1 MYFTIREELR
11 AHVVEMIA
19 LLEVA
24 IIIEN
29 SRIINESNLLV
40 EAVQF
45 IEGLLLEFISEPCR
59 NVALLVCP

>member
-40 EAVQF
+40 
-45 IEGLLLEFISEPCR
+45 
-59 NVALLVCP
+59 